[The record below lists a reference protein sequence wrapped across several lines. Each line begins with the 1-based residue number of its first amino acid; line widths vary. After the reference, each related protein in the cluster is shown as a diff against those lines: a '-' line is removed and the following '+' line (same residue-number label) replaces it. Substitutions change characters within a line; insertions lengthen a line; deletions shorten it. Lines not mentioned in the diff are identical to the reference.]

1 MTDDSNGSKTNDFL
15 IITDSTCDMPQE
27 MADELGLA
35 ILPIRVNMEDKEY
48 THYLDGRELGFHEF
62 YEKLR
67 AGVPAKTSAANQEDF
82 LSLME
87 PALAAGRDVLYIGF
101 SSGLSSTYNVGVM
114 TAAQLAE
121 KYPERKV
128 YTVDSL
134 SASLGQGLLVYHAV
148 QQKLAGRSIDE
159 VRTFVEET
167 RLHLC
172 HWFTVDDLQHLKRG
186 GRVSAAAAAFGTM
199 LNIKPVLHVDDEG
212 HLIPVGKVQGRTT
225 SIKALLKKMQ
235 ETAIDPA
242 EQVVFISHGD
252 CEKDAEKLAA
262 MVRESIG
269 PKEIIL
275 NPIGPVIGAHS
286 GPGTAALFFLGTKR

>member
-35 ILPIRVNMEDKEY
+35 ILPIRVSMEDKEY
-48 THYLDGRELGFHEF
+48 AHYLDGRELGFHEF

-134 SASLGQGLLVYHAV
+134 SASFGEGLLVYHAV
-148 QQKLAGRSIDE
+148 QQKLAGKNIDE
-159 VRTFVEET
+159 VRAFVEEN

-212 HLIPVGKVQGRTT
+212 HLIPVSKVQGRTA

-269 PKEIIL
+269 PKEIVL

-286 GPGTAALFFLGTKR
+286 GPGTVALFFLGTER

>member
-1 MTDDSNGSKTNDFL
+1 MTDDGNSKTNDFL

-35 ILPIRVNMEDKEY
+35 ILPIRVSMEDKEY
-48 THYLDGRELGFHEF
+48 AHYLDGRELGFHEF

-148 QQKLAGRSIDE
+148 QQKLAGRGIDE

-199 LNIKPVLHVDDEG
+199 LNIKPVLDVDDEG

>member
-48 THYLDGRELGFHEF
+48 VHYLDGRELGFHEF

-134 SASLGQGLLVYHAV
+134 SASFGEGLLVYHAV
-148 QQKLAGRSIDE
+148 QQKLAGKSIDE
-159 VRTFVEET
+159 VRAFVEEN

-269 PKEIIL
+269 PKEIVL

-286 GPGTAALFFLGTKR
+286 GPGTVALFFLGTKR

>member
-1 MTDDSNGSKTNDFL
+1 MTDDGNSKTNDFL

-35 ILPIRVNMEDKEY
+35 ILPIRVSMEDKEY
-48 THYLDGRELGFHEF
+48 AHYLDGRELGFHEF

-82 LSLME
+82 ISLME

-159 VRTFVEET
+159 VRAFVEEN

>member
-1 MTDDSNGSKTNDFL
+1 MTDDGNSKTNDFL

-35 ILPIRVNMEDKEY
+35 ILPIRVSMEDKEY
-48 THYLDGRELGFHEF
+48 AHYLDGRELGFHEF

-148 QQKLAGRSIDE
+148 QQKLAGKSIDE
-159 VRTFVEET
+159 VRAFVEEN

-186 GRVSAAAAAFGTM
+186 GRVSAAAAVFGTM

-252 CEKDAEKLAA
+252 CEKDTEKLAA

>member
-1 MTDDSNGSKTNDFL
+1 MTDDGNSKTNDFL

-35 ILPIRVNMEDKEY
+35 ILPIRVSMEDKEY
-48 THYLDGRELGFHEF
+48 AHYLDGRELGFHEF

-134 SASLGQGLLVYHAV
+134 SASFGEGLLVYHAV
-148 QQKLAGRSIDE
+148 QQKLAGKSIDE
-159 VRTFVEET
+159 VRAFVEEN

-286 GPGTAALFFLGTKR
+286 GPGTVALFFLGTKR

>member
-35 ILPIRVNMEDKEY
+35 ILPIRVSMEDKEY
-48 THYLDGRELGFHEF
+48 AHYLDGRELGFHEF

-134 SASLGQGLLVYHAV
+134 SASLGQVLLVYHAV

>member
-1 MTDDSNGSKTNDFL
+1 MTDDGNSKTNDFL

-35 ILPIRVNMEDKEY
+35 ILPIRVSMEDKEY
-48 THYLDGRELGFHEF
+48 AHYLDGRELGFHEF

-134 SASLGQGLLVYHAV
+134 SASFGEGLLVYHAV
-148 QQKLAGRSIDE
+148 QQKLAGKSIDE
-159 VRTFVEET
+159 VRAFVEEN

-269 PKEIIL
+269 PKEIVL

-286 GPGTAALFFLGTKR
+286 GPGTVALFFLGTKR

>member
-35 ILPIRVNMEDKEY
+35 ILPIRVSMEDKEY
-48 THYLDGRELGFHEF
+48 AHYLDGRELGFHEF

-134 SASLGQGLLVYHAV
+134 SASFGEGLLVYHAV

-159 VRTFVEET
+159 VRAFVEEN

>member
-35 ILPIRVNMEDKEY
+35 ILPIRVSMEDKEY
-48 THYLDGRELGFHEF
+48 AHYLDGRELGFHEF

-128 YTVDSL
+128 YAVDSL
-134 SASLGQGLLVYHAV
+134 SASFGEGLLVYHAV
-148 QQKLAGRSIDE
+148 QQKLAGKSIDE
-159 VRTFVEET
+159 VRAFVEEN

-212 HLIPVGKVQGRTT
+212 HLIPVSKVQGRTA

-235 ETAIDPA
+235 ETAVNPT

-269 PKEIIL
+269 PKEIVL

-286 GPGTAALFFLGTKR
+286 GPGTVALFFLGTER

>member
-1 MTDDSNGSKTNDFL
+1 MTDDGNSKTNDFL

-35 ILPIRVNMEDKEY
+35 ILPIRVSMEDKEY
-48 THYLDGRELGFHEF
+48 AHYLDGRELGFHEF

-134 SASLGQGLLVYHAV
+134 SASFGEGLLVYHAV
-148 QQKLAGRSIDE
+148 QQKLAGKSIDE
-159 VRTFVEET
+159 VRAFVEEN
-167 RLHLC
+167 RLHRC

>member
-48 THYLDGRELGFHEF
+48 VHYLDGRELGFHEF

-134 SASLGQGLLVYHAV
+134 SASFGEGLLVYHAV
-148 QQKLAGRSIDE
+148 QQKLAGKSIDE
-159 VRTFVEET
+159 VRAFVEEN

-286 GPGTAALFFLGTKR
+286 GPGTVALFFLGTKR

>member
-48 THYLDGRELGFHEF
+48 VHYLDGRELGFHEF

-134 SASLGQGLLVYHAV
+134 SASFGEGLLVYHAV
-148 QQKLAGRSIDE
+148 QQKLAGKSIDE
-159 VRTFVEET
+159 VRAFVEEN

-186 GRVSAAAAAFGTM
+186 GRVSAAAAVFGTM

-269 PKEIIL
+269 PKEISL

-286 GPGTAALFFLGTKR
+286 GPGTVALFFLGTKR

>member
-1 MTDDSNGSKTNDFL
+1 MTDDGNSKTNDFL

-35 ILPIRVNMEDKEY
+35 ILPIRVSMEDKEY
-48 THYLDGRELGFHEF
+48 AHYLDGRELGFHEF

-101 SSGLSSTYNVGVM
+101 SSGLSSTYNVGMM

-148 QQKLAGRSIDE
+148 QQKLAGKSIDE
-159 VRTFVEET
+159 VRAFVEEN

-186 GRVSAAAAAFGTM
+186 GRVSAAAAVFGTM

-286 GPGTAALFFLGTKR
+286 GPGTVALFFLGTKR

>member
-35 ILPIRVNMEDKEY
+35 ILPIRVSMEDKEY
-48 THYLDGRELGFHEF
+48 AHYLDGRELGFHEF

-148 QQKLAGRSIDE
+148 QQKLAGKSIDE
-159 VRTFVEET
+159 VRAFVEEN

-212 HLIPVGKVQGRTT
+212 HLIPVGKVQGRTA

-286 GPGTAALFFLGTKR
+286 GPGTVALFFLGTKR

>member
-1 MTDDSNGSKTNDFL
+1 MTDDGNSKTNDFL

-35 ILPIRVNMEDKEY
+35 ILPIRVSMEDKEY
-48 THYLDGRELGFHEF
+48 AHYLDGRELGFHEF

-148 QQKLAGRSIDE
+148 QQKLAGKSIDE
-159 VRTFVEET
+159 VRAFVEEN

-186 GRVSAAAAAFGTM
+186 GRVSAAAAVFGTM

>member
-35 ILPIRVNMEDKEY
+35 ILPIRVSMEDMEY
-48 THYLDGRELGFHEF
+48 AHYLDGRELGFHEF

-134 SASLGQGLLVYHAV
+134 SASFGEGLLVYHAV
-148 QQKLAGRSIDE
+148 QQKLAGKNIDE
-159 VRTFVEET
+159 VRAFVEEN

-212 HLIPVGKVQGRTT
+212 HLIPVSKVQGRTA

-235 ETAIDPA
+235 ETAIDPT

-269 PKEIIL
+269 PKEIVL

-286 GPGTAALFFLGTKR
+286 GPGTVALFFLGTER

>member
-35 ILPIRVNMEDKEY
+35 ILPIRVSMEDKEY
-48 THYLDGRELGFHEF
+48 AHYLDGRELGFHEF

-87 PALAAGRDVLYIGF
+87 PALAAGRDVLYIGV

-134 SASLGQGLLVYHAV
+134 SASFGEGLLVYHAV
-148 QQKLAGRSIDE
+148 QQKLAGKNIDE
-159 VRTFVEET
+159 VRAFVEEN

-235 ETAIDPA
+235 ETAIDPV

-286 GPGTAALFFLGTKR
+286 GPGTVALFFLGTKR

>member
-48 THYLDGRELGFHEF
+48 VHYLDGRELGFHEF